1 MLGDKGERFRYSRGY
16 GHIGSQVSI
25 LAEAI
30 SMNVI
35 YYDVQIVMAIG
46 ATKQIFTLN
55 SLLRNS
61 NFVTLHVPENSET
74 FNLIDKSHF
83 DIIKTGSYI
92 INTSKGSRLDMDVL
106 IKTLESKKIMGAALD
121 VYPNEPLK
129 DTENISNNHLEK
141 MVE

>member
-35 YYDVQIVMAIG
+35 YYDVQIVMPIG

-83 DIIKTGSYI
+83 DIMKTGSYI

-121 VYPNEPLK
+121 VYSNEPLK

>member
-1 MLGDKGERFRYSRGY
+1 
-16 GHIGSQVSI
+16 
-25 LAEAI
+25 
-30 SMNVI
+30 MNVI

-61 NFVTLHVPENSET
+61 NFVTLHVSENSET

>member
-61 NFVTLHVPENSET
+61 NFVTLHVSENSET